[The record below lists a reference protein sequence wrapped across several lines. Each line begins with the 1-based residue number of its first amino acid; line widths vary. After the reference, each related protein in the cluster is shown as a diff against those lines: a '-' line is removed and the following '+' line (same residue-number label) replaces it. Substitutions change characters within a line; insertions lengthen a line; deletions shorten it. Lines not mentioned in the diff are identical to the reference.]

1 MYIYI
6 YIYVCVCVWES
17 RQFPPGPIE
26 KMKPG
31 KHRSTHK
38 KVPTRYKE
46 IHSERES
53 DRYNVIE
60 IYMYMLYRVS
70 QIDNVSSRDL
80 YSVQSPTLRRVDI
93 CIYICIYSVQRPT
106 LRICIYIY
114 IYLSTYI
121 IYLYIYIYIYIS
133 TPIFF
138 IGSTRLDMP
147 IPESVSGLHYHCR
160 ECRYG
165 QDSCRT
171 LRGCTLDMVPNV
183 VSIVS
188 ADRSWLVHSSVLKR
202 ASVSSL
208 VTYTHTHIYIYIYI
222 LNSCA

>member
-121 IYLYIYIYIYIS
+121 IYLYIYIYLYIH
-133 TPIFF
+133 TYLFHRI
-138 IGSTRLDMP
+138 
-147 IPESVSGLHYHCR
+147 
-160 ECRYG
+160 
-165 QDSCRT
+165 
-171 LRGCTLDMVPNV
+171 
-183 VSIVS
+183 
-188 ADRSWLVHSSVLKR
+188 HSSGHAHSRVGVWTPLPLSR
-202 ASVSSL
+202 VQVWTRFVPYPERMHVRHGA
-208 VTYTHTHIYIYIYI
+208 
-222 LNSCA
+222 